1 MQWHSA
7 CGIHDV
13 DNRIETGSGLRTITA
28 TRHRNNQAIG
38 GLVCK
43 YGMTTGGTCGE
54 IDYKTYAPSWV
65 TSAASTFI
73 YVDGDG
79 LGVNLSEG
87 GDSGGPW
94 YLEYFAYGIHSGG
107 GGNDSIYMPIN
118 YISSIGVSV
127 LTYDPGPGCNQAPNA
142 FFTHTINNTRVDFNA
157 SSSSDPDGSIV
168 SYHWDFDDG
177 YSTTTTS
184 PTTYHYYSGGNYL
197 VTLTVTDDDGATD
210 SHYRFISIAGDC
222 NDPYPLTAGSATTG
236 SVTEAII
243 VPCEY

>member
-1 MQWHSA
+1 VQWHSA

-87 GDSGGPW
+87 GDSGVDCLARRRSRHG
-94 YLEYFAYGIHSGG
+94 AVRSGV
-107 GGNDSIYMPIN
+107 PEF
-118 YISSIGVSV
+118 GV
-127 LTYDPGPGCNQAPNA
+127 A
-142 FFTHTINNTRVDFNA
+142 R
-157 SSSSDPDGSIV
+157 
-168 SYHWDFDDG
+168 
-177 YSTTTTS
+177 
-184 PTTYHYYSGGNYL
+184 
-197 VTLTVTDDDGATD
+197 
-210 SHYRFISIAGDC
+210 R
-222 NDPYPLTAGSATTG
+222 
-236 SVTEAII
+236 
-243 VPCEY
+243 